1 MTPQTPFDAV
11 PARDRMGLP
20 LRSLTAD
27 VAHELSNQLGCLVLL
42 PDLMLNGLSP
52 DSPMAKDLI
61 QIRRAA
67 HRIDEL
73 ATHLALL
80 SQDTN
85 EREIVN
91 LNRAAQHALDDE
103 SLTAL
108 LKDAGGAV
116 MSRWNEQVCPVL
128 GSTDWV
134 ALMAGVLVRNALD
147 AKPGG
152 CATLSTELRTLPE
165 IIDGWEPIPA
175 GVYAVLTASDD
186 GPPLSTLQKEKLF
199 EPYFTHSLGRKSTSG
214 LGLAVV
220 RQLARRMGAFIHVR
234 SVETGNRVDIYFPA
248 AGTARPAAAAAPAT
262 RDRVLVVD
270 DREEQRTVI
279 SRLLRRYGYHVAS
292 VSGGAETLAY
302 LETNGADLVV
312 MDISLRRDREGLDL
326 HRDIRARWPDIKI
339 LLMSG
344 HPRENYADVLG
355 RAGDCPFLKKPF
367 RAEELFAA
375 VDALVPAPLRPE

>member
-42 PDLMLNGLSP
+42 PDLMLNSLSP
-52 DSPMAKDLI
+52 DSPLAKDLI

-80 SQDTN
+80 SQDTD

-186 GPPLSTLQKEKLF
+186 GPPLSALQKEKLF

-248 AGTARPAAAAAPAT
+248 AGTARDSPTRVPPCPPVRRGPIARGSRRGDCRSRPRRTRPARPAGRCGTPAPRVPPRMAAIAGRSSGFPWRRTRVRRVAAWRSRCHRRCRGRVSGHAGLRAWRPAARCSARRSRTAPPPT
-262 RDRVLVVD
+262 R
-270 DREEQRTVI
+270 
-279 SRLLRRYGYHVAS
+279 RR
-292 VSGGAETLAY
+292 
-302 LETNGADLVV
+302 
-312 MDISLRRDREGLDL
+312 
-326 HRDIRARWPDIKI
+326 
-339 LLMSG
+339 
-344 HPRENYADVLG
+344 
-355 RAGDCPFLKKPF
+355 
-367 RAEELFAA
+367 
-375 VDALVPAPLRPE
+375 

>member
-1 MTPQTPFDAV
+1 MDEQTPFDAV

-42 PDLMLNGLSP
+42 PDLMMNSLSP
-52 DSPMAKDLI
+52 DSPLAKDLN

-73 ATHLALL
+73 ATHLSLL
-80 SQDTN
+80 SQDSN

-91 LNRAAQHALDDE
+91 LNRAAQHTLDDE

-108 LKDAGGAV
+108 LKEGGGTV

-134 ALMAGVLVRNALD
+134 ALVAGILVRNALD

-152 CATLSTELRTLPE
+152 CATLSTETRVITDVM
-165 IIDGWEPIPA
+165 DGWEPIPA
-175 GVYAVLTASDD
+175 GSYAVLTASDD
-186 GPPLSTLQKEKLF
+186 GPPLSALQKEKLF

-234 SVETGNRVDIYFPA
+234 SIETGNRVDIYFPT
-248 AGTARPAAAAAPAT
+248 AGAPHPAAPPST
-262 RDRVLVVD
+262 VRDRVLVVD

-279 SRLLRRYGYHVAS
+279 SRLLRRFGYRVAS
-292 VSGGAETLAY
+292 VCGGSETVAY
-302 LETNGADLVV
+302 LETNGAELVV

-326 HRDIRARWPDIKI
+326 HRDIRTRWPDIKV

-344 HPRENYADVLG
+344 HPREVYADVLG

-367 RAEELFAA
+367 RSEELFAA
-375 VDALVPAPLRPE
+375 VDALLPAPLRPE